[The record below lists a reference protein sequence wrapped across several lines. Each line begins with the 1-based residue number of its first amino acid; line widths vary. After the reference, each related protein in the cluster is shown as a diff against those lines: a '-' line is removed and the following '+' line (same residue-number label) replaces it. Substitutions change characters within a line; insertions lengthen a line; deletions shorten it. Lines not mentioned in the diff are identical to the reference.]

1 MINSVVGET
10 IGNARKHRDV
20 VLQIKREEAI
30 YCQNQIAI

>member
-10 IGNARKHRDV
+10 IGNVRKQRDV

-30 YCQNQIAI
+30 YYQNQIAI